1 MRCAVRNDEF
11 RLKQGQTVTSMSDII
26 IKTLIKI
33 LNYVIIKLD
42 QKKKSK
48 KNLINLILS
57 LLNIFNP
64 IDICM
69 L

>member
-1 MRCAVRNDEF
+1 MRNDEF
-11 RLKQGQTVTSMSDII
+11 RLKQGQTVTSMLDVI
-26 IKTLIKI
+26 IKNLIKI
-33 LNYVIIKLD
+33 INYVIIKLD

>member
-1 MRCAVRNDEF
+1 MRNDEF
-11 RLKQGQTVTSMSDII
+11 RPKQGQTVTSMLDVI
-26 IKTLIKI
+26 IKNLIKI
-33 LNYVIIKLD
+33 INYVIIKLD